1 MLRLAALAACAFV
14 ASTLGAANAWRLP
27 WMEQRYVDEKL
38 IDAGTLAL
46 PTTGIVAAFA
56 DYNADGLVD
65 VVYLSADQ
73 RSVDIYTWDRKK
85 YQWTRAPA
93 ASIRTHSDFVI
104 TNVVPGDFNY
114 DGRLDLLL
122 MGGKNPG
129 GWWGRDD
136 DTDMQVYIQ
145 HANGSFGEPQ
155 AVDPSALAQA
165 MPIDATG
172 TMRTDLLGF
181 TPGSKSPQL
190 WRNAWESSNR
200 TSVFE
205 LADAPLDLTS
215 SPTGTFACRFPS
227 PHFNAFID
235 LDGDC
240 LADLFF
246 TCQNGDDA
254 DDLSYQIWVNKK
266 ERGFE
271 YAREGKLPEG
281 TKSVGFADMD
291 RDGTIDMVISSCAS
305 AHSCAISIAYNAQ
318 IPLCDSSIPD
328 SQPCRDP
335 EALCIADPS
344 FAFDLSSASTGAMT
358 TIPLSTLLPRHQLV
372 TQSSAYRGAYPVAPQ
387 IGDYNIDGYPDLLI
401 VAQRGRDRQA
411 HVLQSRPCD
420 KGTCSN
426 EEIQLRRRAFKV
438 VKDGA
443 EAVGKIKDVESAS
456 WFDIADDG
464 TLDILVQ
471 RLGNSGAA
479 RTPVFIK
486 NNYFHD
492 AFFLKAEML
501 NGACPGWCEPREAGE
516 KPYRPFGSSYSGASY
531 KFTVLDPT
539 GARRSTQ
546 YGQLA
551 QSTYSALLTP
561 YSYFGLGR
569 TNNYVENLFLGSTRH
584 QPQHWLNVEG
594 LIPNSQVLV
603 LPHQPAGART
613 PDDWSRMMFLRPG
626 EWIPWVSVVLIG
638 AIAALAA
645 VVVALHVRER
655 REDEAERR
663 ARLLHLNFQAL

>member
-1 MLRLAALAACAFV
+1 MLHLSALASV
-14 ASTLGAANAWRLP
+14 ALVALSLRSASAWRVP
-27 WMEQRYVDEKL
+27 GVEQRYVDETL
-38 IDAGTLAL
+38 IDAGAL
-46 PTTGIVAAFA
+46 GFPNTGIVAAFA

-65 VVYLSADQ
+65 VVHLSADQ
-73 RSVDIYTWDRKK
+73 RSLGIYTWDRKK
-85 YQWTRAPA
+85 YSWTEALEAR
-93 ASIRTHSDFVI
+93 IRTHSDFIV

-114 DGRLDLLL
+114 DGRLDLLV
-122 MGGKNPG
+122 MGGQNPG
-129 GWWGRDD
+129 GWWGGDE
-136 DTDMQVYIQ
+136 DTDMQVYLQ
-145 HANGSFGEPQ
+145 HADGSFGEPQ
-155 AVDPSALAQA
+155 RVDPSALAQA
-165 MPIDATG
+165 MPLDATG

-181 TPGSKSPQL
+181 APGAKTPQL
-190 WRNAWESSNR
+190 WKNVWEDSNR

-205 LADAPLDLTS
+205 LSDAPLNLTT

-254 DDLSYQIWVNKK
+254 EDLSYQIWVNKK
-266 ERGFE
+266 DRGFE
-271 YAREGKLPEG
+271 YAREGKLPKG
-281 TKSVGFADMD
+281 IKSVGFADMD
-291 RDGTIDMVISSCAS
+291 RDGTIDMVITSCTSSHTCAL
-305 AHSCAISIAYNAQ
+305 SIAYNAQ
-318 IPLCDSSIPD
+318 IPLCDSSVPD
-328 SQPCRDP
+328 SQACRDP
-335 EALCIADPS
+335 EALCVADPS
-344 FAFDLSSASTGAMT
+344 FAFDLSSSSNGAMT
-358 TIPLSTLLPRHQLV
+358 TIPLSALLPGHELV
-372 TQSSAYRGAYPVAPQ
+372 TSSSAYRGAYPVAPQ
-387 IGDYNIDGYPDLLI
+387 IGDYNIDGYPDLLV
-401 VAQRGRDRQA
+401 VAQKGRDRLA
-411 HVLQSRPCD
+411 YVLQSRQCE
-420 KGTCSN
+420 KGACSAS
-426 EEIQLRRRAFKV
+426 EIEMRRRAFRV
-438 VKDGA
+438 VSEGA
-443 EAVGKIKDVESAS
+443 DALGKIKDVESAS

-464 TLDILVQ
+464 SLDILVQ

-516 KPYRPFGSSYSGASY
+516 KRYRPFGASSPGASF

-551 QSTYSALLTP
+551 QSTYSSLLTP

-569 TNNYVENLFLGSTRH
+569 TNNYVENLFLGSTLH
-584 QPQHWLNVEG
+584 QPQHWLNAEG
-594 LIPNSQVLV
+594 LIPNSQVLIM
-603 LPHQPAGART
+603 PHQPPGAHS
-613 PDDWSRMMFLRPG
+613 PDSWSRMMFLRPG
-626 EWIPWVSVVLIG
+626 EWVPWVSVVLVG

-645 VVVALHVRER
+645 VVVALHVREK